1 MALVEHTARR
11 ADALGWP
18 GFLNWLLVKPE
29 RCLQIVVWRFGA
41 KKSKWPC
48 FQEWRHLKEETP
60 PSQTRR
66 FFLRGATH
74 EILGEASFC
83 FASTPQLEESPEAKS
98 VLSLLRS
105 GECQF
110 KCKGPQKAQGKRKGR
125 ACIPRSSPSILGDSD
140 RYLLIRLISITQAT
154 NKRKT
159 HYRNLNINHVP
170 HQGREGY
177 TKTCIQ
183 AKTLVP
189 TPVFV
194 PKGCSMC
201 GSVYHAQ
208 GRALPKL
215 HAQAGAIP
223 K

>member
-1 MALVEHTARR
+1 M
-11 ADALGWP
+11 
-18 GFLNWLLVKPE
+18 
-29 RCLQIVVWRFGA
+29 
-41 KKSKWPC
+41 
-48 FQEWRHLKEETP
+48 KEETP

-140 RYLLIRLISITQAT
+140 RYLLVRLISITQAT

-170 HQGREGY
+170 HQGREDY
-177 TKTCIQ
+177 QNMYSKQRLSSQHRSLCPRVAACVVQ
-183 AKTLVP
+183 YMTLKAERCRNY
-189 TPVFV
+189 V
-194 PKGCSMC
+194 PKQELYQNKRYM
-201 GSVYHAQ
+201 
-208 GRALPKL
+208 PNTE
-215 HAQAGAIP
+215 IP
-223 K
+223 